1 MEKLGEPTR
10 MRLPD
15 TLRDGVKK
23 VMELEDRRNF
33 GETLCHVLRVGLE
46 TKLQGQGKSPVV
58 NTCDPACTAR
68 PKPPHRATEWDG
80 VDRRKRA

>member
-1 MEKLGEPTR
+1 

-15 TLRDGVKK
+15 TLRDGVRK

-46 TKLQGQGKSPVV
+46 AKFAGQGKSPVV
-58 NTCDPACTAR
+58 TPCEQTCTAVK
-68 PKPPHRATEWDG
+68 KPPQRVNWDG
-80 VDRRKRA
+80 QERRRA